1 MGFSFL
7 DKIATTW
14 APQGETPLLLRN
26 SQRRVLSSVI
36 ALTTDAK
43 LLKRHFD
50 HAITG
55 ADVLVALR
63 HIRSHLP
70 GPLILIWDRLTAH
83 RDRRV
88 QQWIAADPELYV
100 EWLPPYAPDLNPE
113 EGCNQNIKNAVRNAA
128 PESVE
133 ELRRLVDRAF
143 NRLRNRPDLLQSF
156 FEHARLDGVNLIT

>member
-1 MGFSFL
+1 VGFSFL

-83 RDRRV
+83 RDRRFNSGLRPIRSCTSNGYRLTH
-88 QQWIAADPELYV
+88 QTSIRKKAA
-100 EWLPPYAPDLNPE
+100 
-113 EGCNQNIKNAVRNAA
+113 IK
-128 PESVE
+128 
-133 ELRRLVDRAF
+133 
-143 NRLRNRPDLLQSF
+143 
-156 FEHARLDGVNLIT
+156 T